1 MIKNLQKK
9 FIQIAALSLF
19 SVLLLVIL
27 SINGAFIYQ
36 RMRLINK
43 HLNSLLTE
51 SEESWESDNIQTG
64 NQAQPMEKAQVDG
77 NSQTMGTSQG
87 TKNANTS
94 YTAQK
99 LRKGVDHRS
108 EEKKRNWFSQVL
120 GDLKF
125 YAKGCV
131 IWLDEHGEIQG
142 IRRDIDESYEED
154 ILTPLAQDIFSAKSE
169 KGWSGLYKYCKK
181 TVADEDRQEEIC
193 IAIVDASSAIHA
205 IASLLLFSLFIGL
218 VSFVLVLIFIILASK
233 KVIRPIAQ
241 SYEKQK
247 QFVTDAGHELKTPL
261 TAISA
266 DNELARLT
274 YGDSEW
280 FDAIDRQVKKLS
292 HLVANL
298 ISMARMDEEQQLEFA
313 EFNMSEAVTSVL
325 DSFSSAV
332 STKDINLTSDITEGL
347 RYKGNEEKILQLV
360 SILMDNA
367 MKYCD
372 SRGEV
377 HVCLAKSRRIHLTV
391 TNSFSDAANFD
402 PQKVFE
408 RFYRSDKA
416 RTSNGSY
423 GLGLSIAKSIV
434 ELHKGSISGKALN
447 HTVTFEVML

>member
-1 MIKNLQKK
+1 MIRNLQKK

-43 HLNSLLTE
+43 HLNSLITE
-51 SEESWESDNIQTG
+51 SEESKKSDNIQTST
-64 NQAQPMEKAQVDG
+64 QAQPMEKAKADG
-77 NSQTMGTSQG
+77 NSQTAGASQD
-87 TKNANTS
+87 TKNTYTS
-94 YTAQK
+94 YTAQRI
-99 LRKGVDHRS
+99 RKDVDRRP
-108 EEKKRNWFSQVL
+108 EEKKRNWFSQIL

-131 IWLDEHGEIQG
+131 IWLDENGEIQRV
-142 IRRDIDESYEED
+142 RRDIDESYEED
-154 ILTPLAQDIFSAKSE
+154 VLTSLAQAIFPAKST

-181 TVADEDRQEEIC
+181 TVTDEDGQTEIC

-205 IASLLLFSLFIGL
+205 IASLLFFSLLIGL

-233 KVIRPIAQ
+233 KVIRPIAE

-292 HLVANL
+292 HLVVNL
-298 ISMARMDEEQQLEFA
+298 ISMAKMDEEQTCEFA
-313 EFNMSEAVTSVL
+313 EFNISEDIASVV
-325 DSFSSAV
+325 DSFSSAA
-332 STKDINLTSDITEGL
+332 STRGIELTSEIAIKQHYTGD
-347 RYKGNEEKILQLV
+347 EEKILQLV
-360 SILMDNA
+360 SLLMDNA
-367 MKYCD
+367 IKYCD
-372 SRGEV
+372 SPGKV
-377 HVCLAKSRRIHLTV
+377 HVVFTGGRRLRLTISN
-391 TNSFSDAANFD
+391 TFSNTAAFD